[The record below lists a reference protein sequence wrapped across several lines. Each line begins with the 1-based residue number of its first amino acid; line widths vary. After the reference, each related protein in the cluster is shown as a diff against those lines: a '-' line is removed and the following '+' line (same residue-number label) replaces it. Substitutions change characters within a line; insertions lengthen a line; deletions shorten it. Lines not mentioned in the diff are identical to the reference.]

1 MAPMTFHVAML
12 LFPKATQL
20 DFTGPYEVFARMPG
34 ARVSVVWTSRNPV
47 VTDRGLALLPDAT
60 LHEVADCDL
69 VFVPGGPGQV
79 DLMDDTVVL
88 DWLRRMAAGAQW
100 VTSVCTGSLVLGAA
114 GLLKGRRATCHWAS
128 LDQLAL
134 LGAVPVAERVVVD
147 GRVITGAGVTSGI
160 DFALTVAAAVAGAD
174 VARRIQLG
182 IEYDPQAPFDAGSP
196 RTAPA
201 DLVASVRDEMAGF
214 IARRRAATEAAAKA
228 LGMGAGA

>member
-20 DFTGPYEVFARMPG
+20 DFTGPYEVLARMPG
-34 ARVSVVWTSRNPV
+34 ARVSVVWTSRSPV

-60 LHEVADCDL
+60 LDAVAACDL

-79 DLMDDTVVL
+79 DLMADAVVL

-100 VTSVCTGSLVLGAA
+100 ITSVCTGSLVLGAA

-128 LDQLAL
+128 LDQLAM

-147 GRVITGAGVTSGI
+147 GNVITGAGVTSGI
-160 DFALTVAAAVAGAD
+160 DFALTVVAAVAGAD

-214 IARRRAATEAAAKA
+214 IARRRVATEAAAKA
-228 LGMGAGA
+228 LGMGEGA